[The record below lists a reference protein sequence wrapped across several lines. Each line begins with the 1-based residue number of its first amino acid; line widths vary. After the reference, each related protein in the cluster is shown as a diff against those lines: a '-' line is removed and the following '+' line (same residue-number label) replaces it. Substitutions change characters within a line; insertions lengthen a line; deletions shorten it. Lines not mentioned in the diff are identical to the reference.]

1 MGQPPWRGSCGAPRR
16 ACRHLRDRSHA
27 RGRHR
32 DRRQRTADDVR
43 PRPQY
48 RVFRLRGRPGISP
61 WRQASRRRRVR
72 DRFFRLSRLPR
83 RHDQSHAAGAQPR
96 DGPPFRD
103 PYAAD
108 VDRQSCDL
116 RARARHRRRPVRGH
130 AGRGHPHLLSRRP
143 LAPARLGL
151 RLRAVPGLPFAGRW
165 FCEVEVRTMMTTETR
180 RKGEGILFLVLF
192 ALTIPLANWMIG
204 HAGTVCP
211 PLGPCLVPVAPGLMA
226 PSGVLMAGIALVL
239 RDLVQRRL
247 GVVAST
253 LAILAGAA
261 LSALL
266 APPALVI
273 ASAVAF
279 LLSEFADLGV
289 YTPLARRGLV
299 LAVVASG
306 VAGLVV
312 GFFVFLWLAFGPLA
326 RRGLVLAVVASGV
339 AGLVV
344 DSIVFLWL
352 AFGSLDFLSG
362 QVVGKAWMVLLS
374 IPLVAWLRRRDE
386 RLGIMPA

>member
-1 MGQPPWRGSCGAPRR
+1 
-16 ACRHLRDRSHA
+16 
-27 RGRHR
+27 
-32 DRRQRTADDVR
+32 
-43 PRPQY
+43 
-48 RVFRLRGRPGISP
+48 
-61 WRQASRRRRVR
+61 
-72 DRFFRLSRLPR
+72 
-83 RHDQSHAAGAQPR
+83 
-96 DGPPFRD
+96 
-103 PYAAD
+103 
-108 VDRQSCDL
+108 
-116 RARARHRRRPVRGH
+116 
-130 AGRGHPHLLSRRP
+130 
-143 LAPARLGL
+143 
-151 RLRAVPGLPFAGRW
+151 
-165 FCEVEVRTMMTTETR
+165 
-180 RKGEGILFLVLF
+180 
-192 ALTIPLANWMIG
+192 
-204 HAGTVCP
+204 
-211 PLGPCLVPVAPGLMA
+211 MA

-247 GVVAST
+247 GVVASS

-299 LAVVASG
+299 V
-306 VAGLVV
+306 
-312 GFFVFLWLAFGPLA
+312 
-326 RRGLVLAVVASGV
+326 AVVASGV